1 MMLRDFFE
9 RLADENHIP
18 YQTEVTTGSSED
30 SAEMQRFGSGIPSL
44 NYAVAT
50 RYLHTHSSELDRA
63 HFDQAIDLLV
73 QVLNALDSKTVEPIA
88 LLVAARSETGDF
100 EASVK
105 RPMTR
110 LGSPLQLR
118 LDPVMCLAHDDRN
131 RSRYC
136 VGIRV

>member
-63 HFDQAIDLLV
+63 PFDQAIDLLV
-73 QVLNALDSKTVEPIA
+73 QVLNALDSKTVESIA
-88 LLVAARSETGDF
+88 RF
-100 EASVK
+100 
-105 RPMTR
+105 
-110 LGSPLQLR
+110 
-118 LDPVMCLAHDDRN
+118 
-131 RSRYC
+131 
-136 VGIRV
+136 